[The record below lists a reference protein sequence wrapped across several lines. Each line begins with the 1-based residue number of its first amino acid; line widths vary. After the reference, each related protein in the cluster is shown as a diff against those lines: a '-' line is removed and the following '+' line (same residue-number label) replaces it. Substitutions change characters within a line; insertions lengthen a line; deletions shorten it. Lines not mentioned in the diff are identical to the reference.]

1 MKKNIVIIVLL
12 IVIVILSVLLYLNVK
27 STNTV
32 EENKI
37 GTENNTDVDNTIA
50 EVSNTIVDDED
61 TNKAK
66 EESKELNFSEKEI
79 KECLQNYLNICGAR
93 NGSPSGLAK
102 YLFKDAE
109 IYYDEMEGTYIKT
122 SVSYNDFREKMLT
135 CMSEKEYT
143 KFINEGYDKPNF
155 KNINGILY
163 VNNTGASG
171 DYWEVD
177 SIKKIDSNT
186 YNGKTFW
193 IFEEVTREET
203 HFEFTIAESNG
214 KCVIDS
220 CEYVETE

>member
-12 IVIVILSVLLYLNVK
+12 IVIAILSVLLYLNTK
-27 STNTV
+27 NTNVV

-37 GTENNTDVDNTIA
+37 AEGNIVDNTL
-50 EVSNTIVDDED
+50 EVNNTVTHEEE
-61 TNKAK
+61 TNTTK
-66 EESKELNFSEKEI
+66 EEVEEVEELDFSEEEI

-93 NGSPSGLAK
+93 NGSPSGLAQ

-177 SIKKIDSNT
+177 SIKKIDTNT

-193 IFEEVTREET
+193 IFEDVTREEV
-203 HFEFTIAESNG
+203 HFEFTITESNG

-220 CEYVETE
+220 CSDGEKE